1 MDKNKVDKYK
11 SMLLKEREDIKQ
23 TIKDIKE
30 NFDGS
35 ITNSS
40 GEISAYD
47 NHPVDIGTEL
57 FMQEHNINLSDNQKN
72 IMTKIDIALK
82 NINEGNFGNCLV
94 CGKEIEEERLDIIPY
109 TVTCKNHREKI
120 DEVIGMTDTKEQE
133 YLSNVLRR
141 MNKDDKEY
149 VGIDGEDIIQK
160 VEQFNRIEKDPSNST
175 GDYNGV
181 FDDNDKGSV
190 EDIESI
196 SEEFY
201 EGQMPG
207 EHRKDIPD
215 DQKE

>member
-23 TIKDIKE
+23 TIKGIKD

-35 ITNSS
+35 ITNAS

-47 NHPVDIGTEL
+47 NHPADIGTEL
-57 FMQEHNINLSDNQKN
+57 FMQEHNIKLSDNQKN
-72 IMTKIDIALK
+72 IMTKINIALK
-82 NINEGNFGNCLV
+82 NINEGNFGNCIV

-133 YLSNVLRR
+133 YLSNILRR
-141 MNKDDKEY
+141 MNKDDKDY
-149 VGIDGEDIIQK
+149 VGTDGEDIIQK
-160 VEQFNRIEKDPSNST
+160 VEQFNRIENDPSNST

-207 EHRKDIPD
+207 EHREDIPD